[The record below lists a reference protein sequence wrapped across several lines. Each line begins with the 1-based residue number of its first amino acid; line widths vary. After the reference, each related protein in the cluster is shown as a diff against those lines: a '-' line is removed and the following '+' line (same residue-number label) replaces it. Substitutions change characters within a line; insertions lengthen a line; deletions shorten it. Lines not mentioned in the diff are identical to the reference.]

1 MKLTRKYQNE
11 NMTAGRNHTA
21 CTVLLLL
28 FVLGLMPQIAAAA
41 PWNSAAVQVLSI
53 FQGGLMRTL
62 GIIAVIGCGIAALA
76 GKLSWNWA
84 INIIIGLV
92 LMFGAAAIVDYLIA
106 GSSY

>member
-1 MKLTRKYQNE
+1 
-11 NMTAGRNHTA
+11 
-21 CTVLLLL
+21 
-28 FVLGLMPQIAAAA
+28 
-41 PWNSAAVQVLSI
+41 
-53 FQGGLMRTL
+53 MRTL

>member
-1 MKLTRKYQNE
+1 MKLTRKHQNE
-11 NMTAGRNHTA
+11 NMTASRNHTA
-21 CTVLLLL
+21 FTVLLLL

-62 GIIAVIGCGIAALA
+62 GIISVIGCGIAALA

-106 GSSY
+106 G